1 MYMGANIMMI
11 PKFLLRKLYVKGS
24 LKNIDSSGDGNPD
37 SVSFQ
42 IKNTLA
48 NGTVTG
54 VEYIKIDD
62 EEIPLDSIE
71 VSLEDKTLKL
81 SDVTPENAFPIK
93 VRVTSTWMVKGK
105 TLSPGEHKLDISIKT
120 KEAGKLAFDVKDSI

>member
-1 MYMGANIMMI
+1 MMI

-24 LKNIDSSGDGNPD
+24 LKNIDTSGDGTPD

-48 NGTVTG
+48 NGTVIG

-62 EEIPLDSIE
+62 SEIPLDSIE
-71 VSLEDKTLKL
+71 VILDDKTIKL
-81 SDVTPENAFPIK
+81 SEVTPENSFPIK
-93 VRVTSTWMVKGK
+93 VRATSTWIIKEK
-105 TLSPGEHKLDISIKT
+105 TLDAGEHKLDISIKT
-120 KEAGKLAFDVKDSI
+120 KEAGKLTFDVKDSI